1 VIRTHEDKMHG
12 TATIE
17 TKEEEAKV
25 DAVLVCPERDQHR
38 NRLNQACGGC
48 GAVILGGGSYS
59 PAEFDRYFRM
69 GPDVSEPAHRHPFS
83 EAEAQGWREYEELNN
98 QLTAAVFRVED
109 LRISRGQLSGRY
121 VDRSGNTQIDTSI
134 FQRGAQADEQIAS
147 AIARREQLR
156 EQARQKL
163 LEVGR
168 LSQARTARIRA
179 DLYAESFPEPAPSR
193 GVVERIGDA
202 VRGS

>member
-1 VIRTHEDKMHG
+1 MIRTHEDKMHG

-109 LRISRGQLSGRY
+109 LRSP
-121 VDRSGNTQIDTSI
+121 VGNSAVGTSI
-134 FQRGAQADEQIAS
+134 AAGTPRSTPRSFS
-147 AIARREQLR
+147 AGLR
-156 EQARQKL
+156 P
-163 LEVGR
+163 
-168 LSQARTARIRA
+168 T
-179 DLYAESFPEPAPSR
+179 SR
-193 GVVERIGDA
+193 SRP
-202 VRGS
+202 R